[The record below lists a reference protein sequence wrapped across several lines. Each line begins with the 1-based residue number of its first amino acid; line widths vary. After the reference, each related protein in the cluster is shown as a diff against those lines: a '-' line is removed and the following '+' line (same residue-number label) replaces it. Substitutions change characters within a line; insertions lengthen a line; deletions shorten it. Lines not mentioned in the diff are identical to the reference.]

1 MDTQPSLELSGLF
14 FVEQQMNGKTYLR
27 MTSRAPTPTLIS
39 NLSMYNPLNV
49 TIGSAHWT
57 HVHDMIA
64 RDTQFP
70 AFRDAALQCMH
81 ENRLLCNKEPSAVGV
96 EQYKNLF
103 NKVRREVAENEEAI
117 LGLVSSIASS
127 VISAPMRQIE
137 HAYVYNIMGPWAN
150 AA

>member
-1 MDTQPSLELSGLF
+1 MNTQPSLELSGLF

-81 ENRLLCNKEPSAVGV
+81 ENRLLWEKEPSVVGV
-96 EQYKNLF
+96 QRYKRLF
-103 NKVRREVAENEEAI
+103 DNVRQRVAENEEAI